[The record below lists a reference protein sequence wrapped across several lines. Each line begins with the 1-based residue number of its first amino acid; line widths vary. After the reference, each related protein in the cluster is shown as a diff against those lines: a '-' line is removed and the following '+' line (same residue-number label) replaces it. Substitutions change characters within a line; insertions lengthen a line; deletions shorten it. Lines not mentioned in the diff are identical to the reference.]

1 MSHHE
6 VYVLTRRRDE
16 ETVNRFLDEYV
27 DREASEG
34 TGDEELN
41 MGPLEGDEQLIYHRS
56 WSWEN
61 YDWGPART
69 LTEAMRLG
77 LDNPRRAFDLRL
89 EPMSSEYLQ
98 VALGFTTDDQLV
110 LGIEL
115 ADWPEQV
122 HQALQLLR
130 YLMQE
135 YEGVLGMISF
145 LEFTPRSEA
154 EFRERKGKRGVLHF
168 VERPAS

>member
-1 MSHHE
+1 MSHNE

-27 DREASEG
+27 DQVASAG
-34 TGDEELN
+34 TGDDELN
-41 MGPLEGDEQLIYHRS
+41 MEPFEGDEQLIYHHT
-56 WSWEN
+56 WSWED

-69 LTEAMRLG
+69 LSEAMRLG
-77 LDNPRRAFDLRL
+77 LDHPRRAFGLRL
-89 EPMSSEYLQ
+89 EPKSSDFPQ
-98 VALGFTTDDQLV
+98 VTLGFTTDDQLV

-115 ADWPEQV
+115 ADSPEHE

-135 YEGVLGMISF
+135 YEGVLGMISYN
-145 LEFTPRSEA
+145 EWTPRSEA
-154 EFRERKGKRGVLHF
+154 EFRDRKGRRWVLHF
-168 VERPAS
+168 VERPPS